1 MDNVFLRCGWDQDI
15 RGKFVVTLQVF
26 NLPTQDDRDLVLRKV
41 SRMMQRLL
49 AEEETVAQEKV
60 K

>member
-1 MDNVFLRCGWDQDI
+1 MDNVLLRCGWDQDI

-49 AEEETVAQEKV
+49 AEEETETKGTA
-60 K
+60 